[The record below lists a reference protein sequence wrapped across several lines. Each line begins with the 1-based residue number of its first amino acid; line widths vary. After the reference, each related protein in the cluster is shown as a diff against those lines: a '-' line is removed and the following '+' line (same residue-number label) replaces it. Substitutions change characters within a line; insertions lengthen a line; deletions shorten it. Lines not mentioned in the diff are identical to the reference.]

1 MTMIPAMMVTVL
13 LEDVTE
19 ELEEGT

>member
-13 LEDVTE
+13 LEEVTE
-19 ELEEGT
+19 ELEEGV